1 MERKPKRPHLREIR
15 NRNKVAVLHIL
26 RGRGLVSRP
35 QMAESL
41 GISMMSV
48 SRLVK
53 ELFTDGICLIDE
65 GKNKK
70 GALGRRPSFISLNP
84 SYGWVVAIC
93 LSAFSKAISII
104 DITGKKHLE
113 TLIPKDVSVTPQDAV
128 QFIKETVEK
137 FLSIQDNTTGK
148 LLGCSVVV
156 AGKFDVQSGV
166 LLSAPLLNWPD
177 TNLQTQIEN
186 ALQCQVVVDN
196 IANALCI
203 NHVDTIQMQTSKTPN
218 IMLVH
223 VAAGMGASLFIN
235 GQLVRRGGDEGWI
248 GQIKIPQFKQDFAS
262 RQSLCDVV
270 SGSAIITELI
280 KRKNFKFDQKADF
293 ATNFRK
299 AVDEA
304 NRGNRSF
311 SEVFRESGKV
321 LGRNLFFLSAGS
333 QPDLVVLA
341 GPARQARPYE
351 EGVYQGFAEEN
362 DAAGEIWTSIE
373 ISQCTYTDAAEN
385 LALREYFY
393 QPGHLPTV

>member
-1 MERKPKRPHLREIR
+1 
-15 NRNKVAVLHIL
+15 
-26 RGRGLVSRP
+26 
-35 QMAESL
+35 MAESL
-41 GISMMSV
+41 GVSMMSV

-53 ELFTDGICLIDE
+53 ELVTEGICLTDE
-65 GKNKK
+65 GANKR
-70 GALGRRPSFISLNP
+70 GSLGRRPSFISLNP

-93 LSAFSKAISII
+93 LSAFSKAISIS

-113 TLIPKDVSVTPQDAV
+113 TSIPEDVSVTPKDAV
-128 QFIKETVEK
+128 QFIKETIEK
-137 FLSIQDNTTGK
+137 FLSMQDSTIGK

-186 ALQCQVVVDN
+186 ALQCRVVVDN

-203 NHVDTIQMQTSKTPN
+203 NHVDTIQVQTSKTPN

-235 GQLVRRGGDEGWI
+235 GHLVRRGGDEGWI
-248 GQIKIPQFKQDFAS
+248 GQIKIPQFKQDFNC
-262 RQSLCDVV
+262 RLSLCDVV
-270 SGSAIITELI
+270 SGRAIMTELT
-280 KRKNFKFDQKADF
+280 KHRSFEVDQEADF
-293 ATNFRK
+293 ATNFQK

-304 NRGNRSF
+304 NRGNQRF

-341 GPARQARPYE
+341 GPVRQARSYE
-351 EGVYQGFAEEN
+351 EGVYQGFEEEN
-362 DAAGEIWTSIE
+362 DAASETWTSIE
-373 ISQCTYTDAAEN
+373 VSKCTYIDAAEN

>member
-1 MERKPKRPHLREIR
+1 MERKPKRPHLRQIR
-15 NRNKVAVLHIL
+15 NRNKLAVLHIL

-41 GISMMSV
+41 GVSMMSV

-53 ELFTDGICLIDE
+53 ELVTEGICLTDE
-65 GKNKK
+65 GANKR

-93 LSAFSKAISII
+93 LSAFSKAISVS

-113 TLIPKDVSVTPQDAV
+113 TSIPEDVSVTPEDAV
-128 QFIKETVEK
+128 QFIKETIEK
-137 FLSIQDNTTGK
+137 FLSVQDSTIGK

-186 ALQCQVVVDN
+186 ALQCRVVVDN

-203 NHVDTIQMQTSKTPN
+203 NHVDTIQVQTSKTPN

-235 GQLVRRGGDEGWI
+235 GHLVRRGGDEGWI
-248 GQIKIPQFKQDFAS
+248 GQIKIPQFKQDFNG

-270 SGSAIITELI
+270 SGRAIMTELT
-280 KRKNFKFDQKADF
+280 KHRSFEVDQEADF
-293 ATNFRK
+293 ATNFQK

-304 NRGNRSF
+304 NRGNQRF
-311 SEVFRESGKV
+311 NEVFRESGKV

-341 GPARQARPYE
+341 GPVRQARSYE
-351 EGVYQGFAEEN
+351 EGVYQGFEEEN
-362 DAAGEIWTSIE
+362 DAASETWTSIE
-373 ISQCTYTDAAEN
+373 VSKYTYIDAAEN

>member
-1 MERKPKRPHLREIR
+1 MDRKPKRPHLRQIR
-15 NRNKVAVLHIL
+15 NRNKVSALHLL

-41 GISMMSV
+41 GVSMMSV

-53 ELFTDGICLIDE
+53 ELVTDGICLTDE
-65 GKNKK
+65 GANKR
-70 GALGRRPSFISLNP
+70 GAIGRRPSFISLNP

-93 LSAFSKAISII
+93 LSAFSKAISIS

-113 TLIPKDVSVTPQDAV
+113 TSIPEDVSVTPKNAV

-137 FLSIQDNTTGK
+137 FLSMQDSTIGK

-186 ALQCQVVVDN
+186 ALQCRVVVDN

-203 NHVDTIQMQTSKTPN
+203 NHVDTIQVQTSKTPN

-248 GQIKIPQFKQDFAS
+248 GQIKIPQFKQDFNG
-262 RQSLCDVV
+262 RLSLCDVV
-270 SGSAIITELI
+270 SGRAIMTELT
-280 KRKNFKFDQKADF
+280 KHRSFEVDLEADF
-293 ATNFRK
+293 ATNFQK

-304 NRGNRSF
+304 NRGNQRF
-311 SEVFRESGKV
+311 CEVFRESGKV

-341 GPARQARPYE
+341 GPVHQARPYT
-351 EGVYQGFAEEN
+351 EGVYEGFEEEN
-362 DAAGEIWTSIE
+362 DAAGETWTSIE
-373 ISQCTYTDAAEN
+373 VSKYTYIDAAEN

-393 QPGHLPTV
+393 QTAHLPTV

>member
-1 MERKPKRPHLREIR
+1 MERKPKRPHLRQIR

-26 RGRGLVSRP
+26 RGKGLVSRP

-41 GISMMSV
+41 GVSMMSV

-53 ELFTDGICLIDE
+53 ELVTEGICLTDE
-65 GKNKK
+65 GANKR

-93 LSAFSKAISII
+93 LSAFSKAISIS

-113 TLIPKDVSVTPQDAV
+113 TTIPEDVSVTPRDAV
-128 QFIKETVEK
+128 QFIKETVEN
-137 FLSIQDNTTGK
+137 FLSMQDSIIGK

-156 AGKFDVQSGV
+156 AGQFDVQSGV

-177 TNLQTQIEN
+177 TNLRTQIEN
-186 ALQCQVVVDN
+186 ALECRVVIDN

-203 NHVDTIQMQTSKTPN
+203 NHVDTIQVQTSKTPN
-218 IMLVH
+218 VMLVH

-248 GQIKIPQFKQDFAS
+248 GQIKIPQFKQDFNA
-262 RQSLCDVV
+262 RLSLGDAV
-270 SGSAIITELI
+270 SGRAIMTELT
-280 KRKNFKFDQKADF
+280 KHQSFEVDQEANF
-293 ATNFRK
+293 ATNFQK

-304 NRGNRSF
+304 NRGNQRF
-311 SEVFRESGKV
+311 GEVFRESGKV

-341 GPARQARPYE
+341 GPVRQAKPYE
-351 EGVYQGFAEEN
+351 EGVYQGFEEEN
-362 DAAGEIWTSIE
+362 DAAGETWTSIE
-373 ISQCTYTDAAEN
+373 VSKYTYIDAAEN

-393 QPGHLPTV
+393 QPSHLPTV